1 MDSASFRN
9 TLRILTIKEF
19 KRFILTRFTLIF
31 SLFLQTTVLSYLM
44 YTITGNPLSLGLLG
58 LAEVIPAFGL
68 AFIAGY
74 WVDRGEKR
82 GIYAACVLFY
92 ALNAFLALAL
102 VLAYFKYNISGH
114 WVAYGIYAL
123 QFLSGCIRAFL
134 APASFS
140 LLPLLIDK
148 ERIPEAVTW
157 SSTSWLLGSV
167 LGPLAGGLLMA
178 LVGHISA
185 MGIALCG
192 MLLAWVFMFG
202 VSAKPVHYK
211 NEVSLLE
218 GLSQGF
224 RFVFGSEIILAVLSL
239 DLFAVLFGG
248 AEALLPIFSKEI
260 FKVGETGFGWLRSA
274 HGIGSILLLFILAY
288 LPLKTRVGYKLLF
301 SVAGFGISIIA
312 FALSPNAVVAFFC
325 LMLAGLFDGVSV
337 VIRHSILQM
346 NTPEA
351 LKGRVSSINML
362 FISSSNELGAFESGL
377 AARYLG
383 TIPSVV
389 MGGMMTL
396 LVVVF
401 TYFKAPALKQ
411 VSIHNK

>member
-9 TLRILTIKEF
+9 TLRVLKHTEF
-19 KRFILTRFTLIF
+19 KRFILTRFSLIF

-44 YTITGNPLSLGLLG
+44 YSITADPLSLGLLG

-74 WVDRGEKR
+74 WVDRNEKR
-82 GIYAACVLFY
+82 RIYGACVSLY
-92 ALNAFLALAL
+92 LVNALLSVIL
-102 VLAYFKYNISGH
+102 VFAYFKGFISGAYT
-114 WVAYGIYAL
+114 AYGIYLL
-123 QFLSGCIRAFL
+123 QFFSGCIRAFL

-148 ERIPEAVTW
+148 ENIPEAVTW

-178 LVGHISA
+178 SIGHTQAIGIA
-185 MGIALCG
+185 VAGMVLALYALMGIG
-192 MLLAWVFMFG
+192 P
-202 VSAKPVHYK
+202 KPVHHQ
-211 NEVSLLE
+211 NDVPIWE

-224 RFVFGSEIILAVLSL
+224 RFVFRSQIILAVLSL

-248 AEALLPIFSKEI
+248 AEALLPVFSKEI
-260 FKVGETGFGWLRSA
+260 FQVGETGFGWLRSA

-288 LPLKTRVGYKLLF
+288 LPLKTNVGHKLLAC
-301 SVAGFGISIIA
+301 VAGFGFSIIA
-312 FALSPNAVVAFFC
+312 FALSPNAYVAFFC
-325 LMLAGLFDGVSV
+325 LLMAGLFDGVSV

-346 NTPEA
+346 NTPDE

-362 FISSSNELGAFESGL
+362 FISSSNELGAFESGF

-389 MGGMMTL
+389 FGGIMTL
-396 LVVVF
+396 LVVLI
-401 TYFKAPALKQ
+401 TYIKAPALKR
-411 VSIHNK
+411 IRIDK